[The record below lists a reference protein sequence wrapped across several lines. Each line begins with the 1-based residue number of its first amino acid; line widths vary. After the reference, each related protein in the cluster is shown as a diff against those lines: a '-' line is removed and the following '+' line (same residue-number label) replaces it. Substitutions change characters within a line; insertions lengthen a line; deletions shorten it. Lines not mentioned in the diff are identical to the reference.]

1 MPEEKAYKI
10 ALSFKGIATHQLRK
24 ILNQVKLC
32 TQELG
37 NKDAD
42 FTEVKNQLFMLLPLS
57 AYNGG
62 RDSNLKKIYRF
73 LVEHLNENSITCE
86 KDIEV
91 FDELL
96 TSIIAY
102 HKFLGGK

>member
-1 MPEEKAYKI
+1 M
-10 ALSFKGIATHQLRK
+10 S
-24 ILNQVKLC
+24 VK
-32 TQELG
+32 
-37 NKDAD
+37 
-42 FTEVKNQLFMLLPLS
+42 P
-57 AYNGG
+57 
-62 RDSNLKKIYRF
+62 KIYRF

>member
-1 MPEEKAYKI
+1 MAE
-10 ALSFKGIATHQLRK
+10 GIQ
-24 ILNQVKLC
+24 I
-32 TQELG
+32 
-37 NKDAD
+37 
-42 FTEVKNQLFMLLPLS
+42 
-57 AYNGG
+57 
-62 RDSNLKKIYRF
+62 KKIYRF